1 MKECHDIEP
10 LLTPYVD
17 GEIDAPEVADVR
29 AHLARCGPCRAA
41 EEAERRARVWVRENA
56 ASLRGTAPSVLATKC
71 RQLCSSPQARSR
83 WFVPAAVAASV
94 AVLLGGSMVLLLSNE
109 RRALAAELSADHQR
123 CFASSSSAVP
133 STAFAVGDRTVEV
146 PAGDTALG
154 LELTGVR
161 ACRIRRVLMAHALYR
176 CQGRP
181 VSLYVAQADELPAIP
196 AIMGAEVRTWT
207 GAEQCYALVGEV
219 TGAEMDRIEQYVRA
233 FMREHDHVEVAR

>member
-17 GEIDAPEVADVR
+17 GEIGEQEAAGVR
-29 AHLARCGPCRAA
+29 AHLTRCAPCRAA
-41 EEAERRARVWVRENA
+41 EEAERQARVWVRENA
-56 ASLRGTAPSVLATKC
+56 ASLRGTAPAMLASKC
-71 RQLCSSPQARSR
+71 RQLSRAPQARSR
-83 WFVPAAVAASV
+83 WVVSAAVAASV

-123 CFASSSSAVP
+123 CFASQSSAVP
-133 STAFAVGDRTVEV
+133 STAFALGDRTIEV
-146 PAGDTALG
+146 PAGNAGLG

-176 CQGRP
+176 CDGRP
-181 VSLYVAQADELPAIP
+181 VSLYVARADELPAIP

-207 GAEQCYALVGEV
+207 GADQCFALVGEV
-219 TGAEMDRIEQYVRA
+219 TAAEMDRIEQYVRE
-233 FMREHDHVEVAR
+233 FVREHEHIGVAR